1 MPQERPGAVTLRGNP
16 VTLIGPELKVGDR
29 APDFTVSKTLVER
42 VSLADTAGKVRILL
56 SVPSLDTPVCALE
69 TKKFNEQARQLPP
82 EIVIQVISAD
92 LPFAQ
97 SRWCGAEGVE
107 HVQTLSDHRDVSF
120 GQAYGVLIKDLR
132 ILARAAFVVDR
143 EGILRYVEYVPE
155 VAQEPNYDAI
165 LAAARQAAG

>member
-69 TKKFNEQARQLPP
+69 TKKFNEQARQLPA